1 LKYENQIANIEKQ
14 KETRDML
21 GRFSKRAANF
31 THKKVN
37 ANSKYENEYNLKH
50 IIIARLIP
58 RERATLKVQHWYAL
72 WYSNPKTRLFG
83 SLAIFGEIHITVC
96 WY

>member
-1 LKYENQIANIEKQ
+1 MKTTLQILKNRKKQ
-14 KETRDML
+14 ETCLEGSAREQPTSL
-21 GRFSKRAANF
+21 PKRLS
-31 THKKVN
+31 

-58 RERATLKVQHWYAL
+58 GEKATLNVQHWYAL
-72 WYSNPKTRLFG
+72 WYSNPKTRLVG
-83 SLAIFGEIHITVC
+83 SLAIFGEIHIRVC